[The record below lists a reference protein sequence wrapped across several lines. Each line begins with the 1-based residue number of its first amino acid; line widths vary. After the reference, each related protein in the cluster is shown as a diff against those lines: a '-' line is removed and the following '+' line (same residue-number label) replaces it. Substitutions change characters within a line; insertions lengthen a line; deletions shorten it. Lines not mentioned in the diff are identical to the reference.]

1 MELRRGLIQDARC
14 FLDISSRGCED
25 ERVPVPLWGQAA
37 LPALVLETQPGT
49 RIWPCGIFPV
59 TLAKVPPPGGDG
71 AGDAVLGAA
80 ARAQHLGALVPPGS
94 RVLPAFSRV
103 MNQLLPVGAFNPAW
117 CCPSPLSASLWSQ
130 DVPWSGFPRCFAGQ
144 KVFGSLLL
152 ETFGCCKEPAVIT
165 VTRGLSPGDKSLT
178 CSDRLG
184 ADGCW

>member
-1 MELRRGLIQDARC
+1 MCWSRAPWGFGSLQGAEQGAAGSDVELRRGLIQDARC

-71 AGDAVLGAA
+71 AGDAVLGAG

-94 RVLPAFSRV
+94 RMLPAFSRV
-103 MNQLLPVGAFNPAW
+103 MNQLLPVGALIL
-117 CCPSPLSASLWSQ
+117 LSAVLLLY
-130 DVPWSGFPRCFAGQ
+130 PRSCGLRMCHGLAFRGALLGRRCLVLCCWRPLAAV
-144 KVFGSLLL
+144 KSLL
-152 ETFGCCKEPAVIT
+152 
-165 VTRGLSPGDKSLT
+165 
-178 CSDRLG
+178 
-184 ADGCW
+184 

>member
-1 MELRRGLIQDARC
+1 M
-14 FLDISSRGCED
+14 
-25 ERVPVPLWGQAA
+25 PVPLWGQAA
-37 LPALVLETQPGT
+37 LPALVLETQPRTGNCP
-49 RIWPCGIFPV
+49 RGIFPV
-59 TLAKVPPPGGDG
+59 TLVKVPPPGGDG
-71 AGDAVLGAA
+71 AGDAVPGTG
-80 ARAQHLGALVPPGS
+80 ARAEHLGALVLSGS

-103 MNQLLPVGAFNPAW
+103 VNQLLPVGALILPGAVLLLHPHPCGLRMCRGPAP
-117 CCPSPLSASLWSQ
+117 CA
-130 DVPWSGFPRCFAGQ
+130 GFPRCFAGQ